1 MTHKDRTNSAR
12 ESAPDRLGRES
23 WRVFKIMAEF
33 VDGLDA
39 LSHLPPS
46 ASVFGSARTHASHP
60 YYKAAR
66 QCARRLAEEG
76 IGVITGGGPGI
87 MEAANRGAF
96 EADGVS
102 VGLNIS
108 LPQEQVPNPF
118 QTIALHFDYFFVRKV
133 MFVKHSSAFVIFPGG
148 FGTLDEF
155 FESLTLI
162 QTLKIQAFPVICYGR
177 DFWQRPIDWVREVL
191 DTQHHMISPRDNE
204 LYMVSDDVEE
214 IVHIVKSHVHGNG
227 VVCKLPEPSGPEGE
241 LTAEGTR
248 VGKSSRRSA
257 TAYPL
262 PDDPAI

>member
-1 MTHKDRTNSAR
+1 MSEKTPTKPECA
-12 ESAPDRLGRES
+12 ADRLGRES

-33 VDGLDA
+33 VDGIDA
-39 LSHLPPS
+39 LVHLPPS
-46 ASVFGSARTHASHP
+46 ASIFGSARTHPSHP

-66 QCARRLAEEG
+66 ECARRLAEEG
-76 IGVITGGGPGI
+76 VGVITGGGPGI

-108 LPQEQVPNPF
+108 LPHEQMPNPF

-133 MFVKHSSAFVIFPGG
+133 MFVKHSSAVIIFPGG

-162 QTLKIQAFPVICYGR
+162 QTLKIRAIPVICYGR
-177 DFWQRPIDWVREVL
+177 EFWDRPIAWVREVL
-191 DTQHHMISPRDNE
+191 SDKFQMISPEDNN

-214 IVHIVKSHVHGNG
+214 IVRIVKAHIHGDG
-227 VVCKLPEPSGPEGE
+227 VVCKLPEPTGPEGE

>member
-1 MTHKDRTNSAR
+1 
-12 ESAPDRLGRES
+12 
-23 WRVFKIMAEF
+23 MAEF

-39 LSHLPPS
+39 LVHLPPC
-46 ASVFGSARTHASHP
+46 ASIFGSARTPPSHP
-60 YYKAAR
+60 FYKAAR

-76 IGVITGGGPGI
+76 VGVITGGGPGI

-108 LPQEQVPNPF
+108 LPMEQVPNPF
-118 QTIALHFDYFFVRKV
+118 QSIALHFDYFFVRKV
-133 MFVKHSSAFVIFPGG
+133 MFVKHSCAFVIFPGG

-155 FESLTLI
+155 FEALTLI
-162 QTLKIQAFPVICYGR
+162 QTLKIEAFPVICYGS
-177 DFWQRPIDWVREVL
+177 DYWKRPMEWVREVL
-191 DTQHHMISPRDNE
+191 DEQYQMISPRDNE
-204 LYMVSDDVEE
+204 LFMLCDDVED
-214 IVHIVKSHVHGNG
+214 IVNIVTSHLHGKD
-227 VVCKLPEPSGPEGE
+227 VVCQLPQPTGPEAE